1 MAYLVFLVIY
11 EVEKTVSVVGAWQ
24 AAGISDVEVL
34 HGKGIEDIRK
44 ANNNVPLLRLPG
56 ILSFLQHVE
65 VQQQV
70 LFTIVESDK
79 MVDRLLFV
87 SQNVLGELDGQKT
100 GYLFVVP
107 VVQANGFS
115 QKVGGKIGGPGKV

>member
-1 MAYLVFLVIY
+1 LIEGSNGLPGFLVIY
-11 EVEKTVSVVGAWQ
+11 EVETTVSVVGAWQ
-24 AAGISDVEVL
+24 AAGISDVGVL

-44 ANNNVPLLRLPG
+44 ANNYVTFLRLPG

-70 LFTIVESDK
+70 LFTIVESEK

-87 SQNVLGELDGQKT
+87 SQTIE
-100 GYLFVVP
+100 
-107 VVQANGFS
+107 
-115 QKVGGKIGGPGKV
+115 